1 MDDAHRTWDFLDEMP
16 YATLE
21 PIVRKIMA
29 VSYNLSER
37 KVAEVFQPQMTAMIE
52 VLQDRISALEKE
64 VDLLFQQCTLSV
76 TRLIM
81 AEDGGCD
88 WRAFRALLQS
98 KLDRRLGMEAAA
110 AAARVVIAAAAAPP
124 P

>member
-1 MDDAHRTWDFLDEMP
+1 MDDAHRTWDFLDDLP

-29 VSYNLSER
+29 MNYNLTER
-37 KVAEVFQPQMTAMIE
+37 RIAEVFQPQMTAMVD
-52 VLQDRISALEKE
+52 VLKERISSLEKE
-64 VDLLFQQCTLSV
+64 IDLL
-76 TRLIM
+76 M

-98 KLDRRLGMEAAA
+98 RLDRRLGMEAAA
-110 AAARVVIAAAAAPP
+110 AAARVVIAAAAVPP
-124 P
+124 A